1 MLTVPLF
8 QHVSSDD
15 GCKDIFCF
23 GKLFHDSTIQISK
36 GNLDRN
42 INRKDSLITVFL
54 IKRNLPAKK
63 RKKFESVL
71 HLPDLTPQSAIFGF
85 FDIDPTVYLI
95 TNHLLLIFKFHVYNA
110 RSIKNVN
117 INILKRKIKKVQETE
132 KNISQTNEN
141 KYAKYK
147 KKWKFLEQH

>member
-1 MLTVPLF
+1 MNFINQLF
-8 QHVSSDD
+8 EKLKKEKFCTYLLFTCLLFMCI
-15 GCKDIFCF
+15 CKKPMEWFLK
-23 GKLFHDSTIQISK
+23 KL
-36 GNLDRN
+36 L
-42 INRKDSLITVFL
+42 
-54 IKRNLPAKK
+54 
-63 RKKFESVL
+63 ESVL

-85 FDIDPTVYLI
+85 FDIDPSVYLI

-110 RSIKNVN
+110 RSIKKVN
-117 INILKRKIKKVQETE
+117 IDILKRKIKKVQETE